1 METIP
6 NCGLWVTLIYV
17 CAVMF
22 FVAAAVF
29 KAVAEVNEGD

>member
-1 METIP
+1 
-6 NCGLWVTLIYV
+6 LIYV